1 MVKKLKS
8 KNEILKAFEDISSWK
23 NIKQISK
30 NVGLSYQ
37 PTYTYLAEFGKQ
49 GVLNHKKEG
58 NIHLYS
64 LNLKNKNVVRAIEN
78 IEFEKKQKFMLYLNK
93 KVSIALIEFL
103 EPSKTNL
110 SIWTVLLFG
119 STARKTRT
127 ERSDIDIFIVAGDK
141 DEIEIKRIS
150 NTINMKYNIKISPVV
165 VSLNEFRKM
174 LIERNDFT
182 KNLINDKIILYG
194 FEFYFNEL
202 IKSMEQ
208 LKWI

>member
-1 MVKKLKS
+1 MVKKLKD
-8 KNEILKAFEDISSWK
+8 KKEILKAFNDLNNWRT
-23 NIKQISK
+23 IKQVSK
-30 NVGLSYQ
+30 EVKLSYQ
-37 PTYTYLAEFGKQ
+37 PTYTYLAEFSKQ
-49 GVLNHKKEG
+49 GILNHKREG

-64 LNLKNKNVVRAIEN
+64 LNLKNKNAIREIEN
-78 IEFEKKQKFMLYLNK
+78 IEFEKSQKFMENSDKKISLALN
-93 KVSIALIEFL
+93 EFL
-103 EPSKTNL
+103 EHSQKNI
-110 SIWTVLLFG
+110 SIWAVLLFG

-127 ERSDIDIFIVAGDK
+127 EKSDIDIFVVAGDK
-141 DEIEIKRIS
+141 DETEVKRIC
-150 NTINMKYNIKISPVV
+150 NTLNIKYNIKISPVV

-194 FEFYFNEL
+194 SEFYFNKL